1 MEAFSYLLAGFE
13 TALTWQNLLYCLIGV
28 SVGMLVGILPGL
40 GPSAGTALLIPM
52 TFAMDPIP
60 AIIMLAGI
68 FYGSMY
74 GGTITTVLVNVP
86 GEAASVI
93 TSLDGYPM
101 AKKGR
106 AGVALGLSAIGSFIG
121 GTLSIIGL
129 VIVAPLLVDFA
140 LAFGPPEFFA
150 LIIFGMTMVIGL
162 AGKSIIK
169 GAIAVTI
176 GLILALVGIAPGSG
190 IVRFSFGS
198 THLLDGFDFVTIA
211 MGLFGLSEILLSA
224 EQQLKK
230 PDDPPKMGGLFPK
243 RNEWKPSLMSM
254 GRGTLLGF
262 FIGLI
267 PGTSSVV
274 PALMSYSLEKKL
286 AKDPSR
292 FGKGAVEG
300 VAGPETANNSFC
312 GGALIPL
319 FLLGIPS
326 SATMAVLLGAFIL
339 HGLTPGPTMFV
350 QNSEFVWAVIASMF
364 IGNALL
370 LFMNLPMAKLWA
382 KVANIPFKL
391 LFPIIISVSIVGT
404 YSISNS
410 LWEVG
415 GFLAF
420 GIIGYLFKKADIP
433 VAPIAL
439 VFILGGLMEESLLQS
454 LNLFDG
460 NLLAIFSRPI
470 SGTLIVLSF
479 IAIALSIIAG
489 IKQKKDNFMDVEV

>member
-1 MEAFSYLLAGFE
+1 METFGLLLSGFE
-13 TALTWQNLLYCLIGV
+13 TALTWSNLLYCLVGV

-40 GPSAGTALLIPM
+40 GPSAGTALLIPL
-52 TFAMDPIP
+52 TFAMEPIS

-101 AKKGR
+101 AKQGR
-106 AGVALGLSAIGSFIG
+106 AGVALGISAIGSFIG
-121 GTLSIIGL
+121 GTISILGL
-129 VIVAPLLVDFA
+129 VLVAPLMLDFA

-150 LIIFGMTMVIGL
+150 LIIFGLTMVIGL
-162 AGKSIIK
+162 AGKSIIR
-169 GAIAVTI
+169 GSIAVVL
-176 GLILALVGIAPGSG
+176 GLILAMVGMAPSSG
-190 IVRFSFGS
+190 IVRFSFGMPE
-198 THLLDGFDFVTIA
+198 LLDGFDFVTIA
-211 MGLFGLSEILLSA
+211 MGLFGLSEILLSI
-224 EQQLKK
+224 EQQIKNPEK
-230 PDDPPKMGGLFPK
+230 PVKVSGLFPSK
-243 RNEWKPSLMSM
+243 KEWRPAFMSI
-254 GRGTLLGF
+254 GRGTVLGF
-262 FIGLI
+262 FAGLI

-274 PALMSYSLEKKL
+274 PALMSYSMEKKL

-292 FGKGAVEG
+292 FGKGAIEG

-339 HGLTPGPTMFV
+339 HGLTPGPRMFV
-350 QNSEFVWAVIASMF
+350 QSPDFVWAVIASMF
-364 IGNALL
+364 IGNLLL
-370 LFMNLPMAKLWA
+370 LFMNLPMARMWA
-382 KVANIPFKL
+382 KVASIPSKL
-391 LFPIIISVSIVGT
+391 LFPIIISISIVGT

-410 LWEVG
+410 LWDVG

-420 GIIGYLFKKADIP
+420 GLLGYILKKADIP

-454 LNLFDG
+454 LTLFEG
-460 NLLAIFSRPI
+460 NIFQIFTRPF
-470 SGTLIVLSF
+470 SATLMI
-479 IAIALSIIAG
+479 LSIIIISLSIFAG
-489 IKQKKDNFMDVEV
+489 IKKKKEHLVDVEA

>member
-1 MEAFSYLLAGFE
+1 METFSLLLAGFE
-13 TALTWQNLLYCLIGV
+13 TALTWQNLIYCLIGV

-93 TSLDGYPM
+93 TALDGYPM
-101 AKKGR
+101 ARKGR

-121 GTLSIIGL
+121 GTLSIAGL

-169 GAIAVTI
+169 GTIAVTI

-198 THLLDGFDFVTIA
+198 IHLLDGIDFVTIA

-224 EQQLKK
+224 EQQFKK
-230 PDDPPKMGGLFPK
+230 TEEPPKLGGLFPQ

-254 GRGTLLGF
+254 GRGTVLGF
-262 FIGLI
+262 FSGLI

-286 AKDPSR
+286 AKEPSR

-300 VAGPETANNSFC
+300 VAGPETANNAFC

-350 QNSEFVWAVIASMF
+350 QNADFVWAIIASMF
-364 IGNALL
+364 IGNVLL
-370 LFMNLPMAKLWA
+370 LFMNLPMAKWWA

-415 GFLAF
+415 AFLVF

-460 NLLAIFSRPI
+460 NLLSIFTRPI
-470 SGTLIVLSF
+470 AGTLIVLSF
-479 IAIALSIIAG
+479 VIITLSIIAG